1 MKKFKLVLIALVI
14 TTLLLA
20 ACQQAPA
27 PATAPA
33 PTTANDASAATAAPE
48 PTLTASVDPSN
59 PGCLGSAAD
68 AVVDLN
74 CREITIAVE
83 NAYLPFNYVEVD
95 TGQPGG
101 WDYDVWAQL
110 CTLLHCAPVFKE
122 TGWDGLIQSVSDGLY
137 DLGADGL
144 TITEDRKNVV
154 DFSDGY
160 LQINQR
166 LLVRAGETRFDSL
179 EALANDPQF
188 TVATQSGTS
197 NYETTIKYLPADRVK
212 AFEQMPFAIQALLSK
227 DVDGVV
233 IDEVAGL
240 GYQGQDQDE
249 LAFVGPSM
257 SSDQLAFIFP
267 KDSDLVAP
275 VNQAI
280 AALQASGVLDQ
291 INVKYFGPDF
301 KITGEDIK

>member
-1 MKKFKLVLIALVI
+1 MKNFKLVLIALVI

-27 PATAPA
+27 PAAA
-33 PTTANDASAATAAPE
+33 PTSTAANDAPAATTAPE
-48 PTLTASVDPSN
+48 PTQAAPVDPSN
-59 PGCLGSAAD
+59 PGCLGTAAE

-101 WDYDVWAQL
+101 WDYDTWAQL
-110 CTLLHCAPVFKE
+110 CTVLHCAPVFKE
-122 TGWDGLIQSVSDGLY
+122 TGWDGLIQSVADGLY
-137 DLGADGL
+137 DVGADGL
-144 TITEDRKNVV
+144 TIIDSRKEIV

-166 LLVRAGETRFDSL
+166 LMVRTGETRFESL
-179 EALANDPQF
+179 EALAKDPQF
-188 TVATQSGTS
+188 TVGTQSGTT
-197 NYETTIKYLPADRVK
+197 NYETAIKYVPADRVK

-233 IDEVAGL
+233 IDEVVGL
-240 GYQGQDQDE
+240 GYQGQDKDKII
-249 LAFVGPSM
+249 FVGPSM

-267 KDSDLVAP
+267 KGSDLLAP

>member
-1 MKKFKLVLIALVI
+1 MKNYRFALLALVI

-27 PATAPA
+27 PTTAPSSSPA
-33 PTTANDASAATAAPE
+33 VSNGSE
-48 PTLTASVDPSN
+48 PSQSSPADPSN
-59 PGCLGSAAD
+59 PGCLGSAAQ

-83 NAYLPFNYVEVD
+83 NAYLPFNYVEVS

-101 WDYDVWAQL
+101 WDYDTWTQL
-110 CTLLHCAPVFKE
+110 CTLLHCTPVFKE

-137 DLGADGL
+137 DVGADGL
-144 TITEDRKNVV
+144 TITEDRQKIV

-179 EALANDPQF
+179 EALVKDPQL
-188 TVATQSGTS
+188 TVGTQSGTS
-197 NYETTIKYLPADRVK
+197 NYETALKFISADRIK

-240 GYQGQDQDE
+240 GYQGQDKDK

-267 KDSDLVAP
+267 KGSDLVAP

-280 AALQASGVLDQ
+280 AALKANGALNV
-291 INVKYFGPDF
+291 INLKFFGPEF

>member
-1 MKKFKLVLIALVI
+1 MRNFKLILIALVI
-14 TTLLLA
+14 TTLVLA

-27 PATAPA
+27 PAPTASNDLPVA
-33 PTTANDASAATAAPE
+33 TTAPE
-48 PTLTASVDPSN
+48 PTLAAPVDPSN
-59 PGCLGSAAD
+59 PGCLGSAAE

-83 NAYLPFNYVEVD
+83 NAYLPFNYIEVS

-110 CTLLHCAPVFKE
+110 CTLLHCTPVFKE

-137 DLGADGL
+137 DVGADGL
-144 TITEDRKNVV
+144 TIMEDRQKVV

-179 EALANDPQF
+179 EALAKDPQF
-188 TVATQSGTS
+188 TVGTQSGTS
-197 NYETTIKYLPADRVK
+197 NYETAVKYVPADRVK
-212 AFEQMPFAIQALLSK
+212 AFEQMPFAIQALLSN

-233 IDEVAGL
+233 IDEVVGL
-240 GYQGQDQDE
+240 GYQGQDKDKII
-249 LAFVGPSM
+249 FVGPSM

-267 KDSDLVAP
+267 KGSDLVEP
-275 VNQAI
+275 INKAI
-280 AALQASGVLDQ
+280 ASLQASGVLND
-291 INVKYFGPDF
+291 INLKYFGPDF
-301 KITGEDIK
+301 KVTTEDIK

>member
-1 MKKFKLVLIALVI
+1 MKSFKFVIIALVI
-14 TTLLLA
+14 STLVLA

-27 PATAPA
+27 ASNEPA
-33 PTTANDASAATAAPE
+33 AATTAPE
-48 PTLTASVDPSN
+48 PTQAAPVDLSN
-59 PGCLGSAAD
+59 PGCLGSAAE
-68 AVVDLN
+68 AIVDLD

-83 NAYLPFNYVEVD
+83 NAYLPFNYIEVE
-95 TGQPGG
+95 TGLAGG
-101 WDYDVWAQL
+101 WDYETWTQL
-110 CTLLHCAPVFKE
+110 CTLLHCTPVYKE
-122 TGWDGLIQSVSDGLY
+122 TGWDGLIQTVADGLY
-137 DLGADGL
+137 DVGADGL
-144 TITEDRKNVV
+144 TITADRKKIV

-166 LLVRAGETRFDSL
+166 LLVRAGEDRFDSL
-179 EALANDPQF
+179 EALAKDPQM

-197 NYETTIKYLPADRVK
+197 NYETTLKYISAERVK
-212 AFEQMPFAIQALLSK
+212 AFEQMPFAVQALLSK

-240 GYQGQDQDE
+240 GYQGQDKDK

-267 KDSDLVAP
+267 KGSDLVEP

-291 INVKYFGPDF
+291 INAKFFGPDF
-301 KITGEDIK
+301 KITGDDIK

>member
-1 MKKFKLVLIALVI
+1 MKNYRFALIALVI
-14 TTLLLA
+14 TTLILA
-20 ACQQAPA
+20 ACQAAPS
-27 PATAPA
+27 ATSSLAA
-33 PTTANDASAATAAPE
+33 TTASE
-48 PTLTASVDPSN
+48 PAQSTPVDPAN
-59 PGCLGSAAD
+59 PGCLGSASE

-74 CREITIAVE
+74 CREVTIAVE
-83 NAYLPFNYVEVD
+83 NAYLPFNYVEVS

-101 WDYDVWAQL
+101 WDYDTWVQV
-110 CTLLHCAPVFKE
+110 CTVLHCAPVFKE

-137 DLGADGL
+137 DVGADGL
-144 TITEDRKNVV
+144 TITADRQKIV

-166 LLVRAGETRFDSL
+166 LLVRAGENRFDSL
-179 EALANDPQF
+179 EALAKDPQL
-188 TVATQSGTS
+188 TVGTQSGTS
-197 NYETTIKYLPADRVK
+197 NYETAIKYLPADRVK

-240 GYQGQDQDE
+240 GYQGQDKDK

-257 SSDQLAFIFP
+257 SSDQLAFLFP
-267 KDSDLVAP
+267 KGSDLVAP
-275 VNQAI
+275 VNKAI
-280 AALQASGVLDQ
+280 EALKTSGALDV
-291 INVKYFGPDF
+291 INLKFFGPDF

>member
-1 MKKFKLVLIALVI
+1 MRNYKVVLIALVI
-14 TTLLLA
+14 VVLGLA
-20 ACQQAPA
+20 ACQPASTLAPA
-27 PATAPA
+27 ASNNTAAA
-33 PTTANDASAATAAPE
+33 PTAPE
-48 PTLTASVDPSN
+48 PTQATPKDPSN
-59 PGCLGSAAD
+59 PGCLGSAAE

-83 NAYLPFNYVEVD
+83 NAYLPFNYIEVQ

-101 WDYDVWAQL
+101 WDYDTWTKL

-137 DLGADGL
+137 DVGADGL
-144 TITEDRKNVV
+144 TIMEERQKVV

-179 EALANDPQF
+179 EALAKDAQY
-188 TVATQSGTS
+188 TVGTQSGTS
-197 NYETTIKYLPADRVK
+197 NYETAIKYVPADRVK

-227 DVDGVV
+227 DVDAVV
-233 IDEVAGL
+233 IDVVAGL
-240 GYQGQDQDE
+240 GYQGQDKDK
-249 LAFVGPSM
+249 LDFVGPSM

-267 KDSDLVAP
+267 KGSDLVDP
-275 VNQAI
+275 VNKAI
-280 AALQASGVLDQ
+280 AALKASGVLDQ
-291 INVKYFGPDF
+291 INVKFFGPDF

>member
-1 MKKFKLVLIALVI
+1 MKNYRFALIALVI

-27 PATAPA
+27 PTTAPSSSPA
-33 PTTANDASAATAAPE
+33 ASSTSE
-48 PTLTASVDPSN
+48 PSQSSPVDPSN
-59 PGCLGSAAD
+59 PGCLGSAAQ

-83 NAYLPFNYVEVD
+83 NAYLPFNYVEVS

-101 WDYDVWAQL
+101 WDYDIWTQL
-110 CTLLHCAPVFKE
+110 CTLLHCTPVFKE

-137 DLGADGL
+137 DVGADGL
-144 TITEDRKNVV
+144 TITEDRQKIV

-179 EALANDPQF
+179 EALVKDPQL
-188 TVATQSGTS
+188 TVGTQSGTS
-197 NYETTIKYLPADRVK
+197 NYETALKYIAADRIK

-240 GYQGQDQDE
+240 GYQGQDKDK

-267 KDSDLVAP
+267 KGSDLVAP

-280 AALQASGVLDQ
+280 AALKANGALDV
-291 INVKYFGPDF
+291 INLRFFGPEF

>member
-1 MKKFKLVLIALVI
+1 MKNYKLVMIALVI
-14 TTLLLA
+14 VMLVLA
-20 ACQQAPA
+20 ACQ
-27 PATAPA
+27 PA
-33 PTTANDASAATAAPE
+33 PTAGPAVPNGAAAGSTPAE
-48 PTLTASVDPSN
+48 PAQVGPVDPLN
-59 PGCLGSAAD
+59 PGCLGSAAA

-83 NAYLPFNYVEVD
+83 NAYLPFNYIEVG

-101 WDYDVWAQL
+101 WDYDTWNQL

-122 TGWDGLIQSVSDGLY
+122 TGWDGLIQSVADGLY
-137 DLGADGL
+137 DVGADGL
-144 TITEDRKNVV
+144 TITADRQKIV

-166 LLVRAGETRFDSL
+166 LLVRADETRFDSL
-179 EALANDPQF
+179 EALAKDPQF
-188 TVATQSGTS
+188 TVGTQSGTS
-197 NYETTIKYLPADRVK
+197 NYETAVKYVPADRVK

-240 GYQGQDQDE
+240 GYQGQDQDK

-267 KDSDLVAP
+267 KGSDLVDP
-275 VNQAI
+275 INKAI

-291 INVKYFGPDF
+291 INVKFFGPDF
-301 KITGEDIK
+301 KLSGEDIK

>member
-1 MKKFKLVLIALVI
+1 MKNFKVVLIALVI
-14 TTLLLA
+14 ATLVLA
-20 ACQQAPA
+20 ACQQAPS
-27 PATAPA
+27 PA
-33 PTTANDASAATAAPE
+33 PTASSDTPAASTAPE
-48 PTLTASVDPSN
+48 ATQAVPVDPSN
-59 PGCLGSAAD
+59 PGCLGSAAE

-83 NAYLPFNYVEVD
+83 NAYLPFNYIEVD
-95 TGQPGG
+95 TGLAGG
-101 WDYDVWAQL
+101 WDYDTWTQL

-137 DLGADGL
+137 DVGADGL
-144 TITEDRKNVV
+144 TITEDRQKIV

-160 LQINQR
+160 LQIYQR

-179 EALANDPQF
+179 EALAKDPQL
-188 TVATQSGTS
+188 TVGTQSGTS
-197 NYETTIKYLPADRVK
+197 NYETALKYLPAERVK

-240 GYQGQDQDE
+240 GYQGQDQDK

-267 KDSDLVAP
+267 KGSDLVEP

-280 AALQASGVLDQ
+280 AALKANGVLDQ
-291 INVKYFGPDF
+291 INAKFFGPDF

>member
-1 MKKFKLVLIALVI
+1 
-14 TTLLLA
+14 
-20 ACQQAPA
+20 
-27 PATAPA
+27 
-33 PTTANDASAATAAPE
+33 
-48 PTLTASVDPSN
+48 VDPLN
-59 PGCLGSAAD
+59 PGCLGSAAE

-83 NAYLPFNYVEVD
+83 NAYLPFNYIEVT

-101 WDYDVWAQL
+101 WDYEAWNQL

-137 DLGADGL
+137 DVGADGL
-144 TITEDRKNVV
+144 TIMEDRLKVV

-179 EALANDPQF
+179 EALAKDSQF
-188 TVATQSGTS
+188 TVGTQSGTS
-197 NYETTIKYLPADRVK
+197 NYETALKYLPAERVK

-240 GYQGQDQDE
+240 GYQGQDQDK
-249 LAFVGPSM
+249 LAFAGPSM

-267 KDSDLVAP
+267 KGSDLIEP
-275 VNQAI
+275 VNKAI
-280 AALQASGVLDQ
+280 AALQASGVLNE
-291 INVKYFGPDF
+291 INLKFFGPDF
-301 KITGEDIK
+301 KVTGEDIK

>member
-1 MKKFKLVLIALVI
+1 MKNYKLVMIALVTI
-14 TTLLLA
+14 MLVLA
-20 ACQQAPA
+20 ACQPTPTAAPA
-27 PATAPA
+27 PSADATAP
-33 PTTANDASAATAAPE
+33 SAVAE
-48 PTLTASVDPSN
+48 PTQAKPVDPMN

-74 CREITIAVE
+74 CREVTIAVE
-83 NAYLPFNYVEVD
+83 NAYLPFNYIEVS

-101 WDYDVWAQL
+101 WDYDAWTQL

-144 TITEDRKNVV
+144 TITEDRQKIV

-179 EALANDPQF
+179 EALVKDPQL

-197 NYETTIKYLPADRVK
+197 NYETAIKFIAADRIK

-240 GYQGQDQDE
+240 GYQGQDKDK

-267 KDSDLVAP
+267 KGSDLVVP
-275 VNQAI
+275 VNKAI
-280 AALQASGVLDQ
+280 AALKASGLLDQ
-291 INVKYFGPDF
+291 INLKYFGPDF